1 MTGSPS
7 ADVIRILF
15 EENAG
20 VIYGLGLRTCRSPE
34 EAEDLVQETFMRAFK
49 AWEGFEGR
57 ASPKPWLYTIAVRA
71 CQRMHRLRSG
81 EPREMESFEEL
92 LPSAEGSIVDI
103 PVDEDGALDDIIRN
117 EARDTVDAAIST
129 LPVDFRV
136 TLVLKDIAGLSVAE
150 TAEVLN
156 IKAATV
162 KTRVHRAR
170 MRLRKILAEGL
181 PQRVAGEDAG
191 HGGPGHVCI
200 DLLYAKQEA
209 LDKGAPFPVDDDE
222 LCERCRSVF
231 ATLDL
236 ARGACL
242 DIRCGRYPDSLRG
255 LIDRLRGDLSH

>member
-1 MTGSPS
+1 MTSSSS
-7 ADVIRILF
+7 ADAIRILF

-57 ASPKPWLYTIAVRA
+57 ASPKTWLYTIAVRA

-81 EPREMESFEEL
+81 EPREMESIEEL
-92 LPSAEGSIVDI
+92 LPSKERNIVDI
-103 PVDEDGALDDIIRN
+103 PVDENGALDAMVR
-117 EARDTVDAAIST
+117 EEVRDTVDRAISL
-129 LPVDFRV
+129 LPINFRV
-136 TLVLKDIAGLSVAE
+136 TLVLKDIAGLTVAE
-150 TAEVLN
+150 TAEVLD
-156 IKAATV
+156 IKGATV

-170 MRLRKILAEGL
+170 MLLRKVIAENL
-181 PQRVAGEDAG
+181 PQREAGEDAG

-209 LDKGAPFPVDDDE
+209 LDKGVDFPVDDGE

-231 ATLDL
+231 ATLDIAL
-236 ARGACL
+236 GACQE
-242 DIRCGRYPDSLRG
+242 IRHGRYPESLRSI
-255 LIDRLRGDLSH
+255 IDRLRSDLSH